1 MWLTRIAA
9 FLPDLSVVFGW
20 LRKAVLRLL
29 VVCRLA
35 GNASVSPLQIH
46 ARARLLD
53 SLRNQ
58 TVTVPALKPLFG
70 RWPFLVNPE
79 LDRLRA
85 DVDEW
90 LRRYAPTRLRGRL
103 SPPGRRWVPR

>member
-9 FLPDLSVVFGW
+9 FLPDLSVVFAW

-29 VVCRLA
+29 VVCRPA
-35 GNASVSPLQIH
+35 GH

-58 TVTVPALKPLFG
+58 TVPVPALKPLFG

-90 LRRYAPTRLRGRL
+90 LRRYASTRLRRL
-103 SPPGRRWVPR
+103 SA